1 MYNVI
6 FLFNVS
12 LSASCIVDDIL
23 SLQSDDQSEELE
35 EGEWRPEEEEKENYV
50 FADID
55 EVEEGEIRE
64 DPNEESGTTSSY

>member
-1 MYNVI
+1 M
-6 FLFNVS
+6 FRMFNVS
-12 LSASCIVDDIL
+12 LSASCVIDGIL
-23 SLQSDDQSEELE
+23 SPQSDDQSEELE

-64 DPNEESGTTSSY
+64 DPNEEPGTACSH

>member
-1 MYNVI
+1 M
-6 FLFNVS
+6 
-12 LSASCIVDDIL
+12 

-35 EGEWRPEEEEKENYV
+35 EGEWRPEEEEKGNYT

-64 DPNEESGTTSSY
+64 DPNEEPGTVDFW